1 MEDYSPEELQN
12 IKDKIVM
19 IVEDDETLYD
29 EISSYAE
36 VIPLRFT
43 YDLSSF
49 SNEYIDK
56 TKSLFSYYY
65 TIDNFYNNE
74 ILRLKKHF
82 KHFMRYPKY
91 LYINKNNPNYE
102 LIKKVCNDLDIECI
116 TNKELFISKVKE
128 S

>member
-36 VIPLRFT
+36 VIPLRFS

-56 TKSLFSYYY
+56 TKCLFSYYY
-65 TIDNFYNNE
+65 TINNFYNNE
-74 ILRLKKHF
+74 MLRIKKHF
-82 KHFMRYPKY
+82 KHFMRYPNY
-91 LYINKNNPNYE
+91 LYINENNSNYE
-102 LIKKVCNDLDIECI
+102 LVKKICNDLDIECI
-116 TNKELFISKVKE
+116 TNKELFILKVKE

>member
-1 MEDYSPEELQN
+1 M
-12 IKDKIVM
+12 KVM

-29 EISSYAE
+29 KISSYAE
-36 VIPLRFT
+36 VIPLRFS

-56 TKSLFSYYY
+56 TKSLFTYYY

-74 ILRLKKHF
+74 MLRLKKHF

-91 LYINKNNPNYE
+91 LYINENNQWYPAKHITIDVDNADTTIYTE
-102 LIKKVCNDLDIECI
+102 IED
-116 TNKELFISKVKE
+116 KE
-128 S
+128 